1 MRHILSE
8 APVVF
13 AGPESIQMRFAVTIA
28 LLIAL
33 PSVSLANQGGSPD
46 TPCGAGANDPGYVA
60 VHKFD
65 PKRDAAADI
74 QAAVKEAQKTGKR
87 IILDVGGDWCAYCYQ
102 MDEFFQQHPDLLQL
116 RDRNFITVAVYFGS
130 ENKNEQVLSHY
141 SSLLGIP
148 HFFVLEKD
156 GTLLYSQHVIEL
168 REGGRYD
175 PEKMRDF
182 LTKWSPPC
190 PGGGKKTASNLQA
203 ESQRKLTEKQAK
215 RRSPRRGPPAIVW
228 QHGPSQA
235 GNLEDGLPGM
245 LLPGGTPTL

>member
-1 MRHILSE
+1 MK
-8 APVVF
+8 
-13 AGPESIQMRFAVTIA
+13 FAVTIA

-33 PSVSLANQGGSPD
+33 SSLSLANQGGPD
-46 TPCGAGANDPGYVA
+46 TPCGAGANDSGYVA
-60 VHKFD
+60 VDKFD

-74 QAAVKEAQKTGKR
+74 QAATTEAQKTRKR
-87 IILDVGGDWCAYCYQ
+87 IILDVGGDWCSYCYQ
-102 MDEFFQQHPDLLQL
+102 MREFFQQHPDLLQL

-130 ENKNEQVLSHY
+130 KNKNEQVLSHY

-168 REGGRYD
+168 RQDGKYD

-190 PGGGKKTASNLQA
+190 SGNGSVKKLARYRVSASLD
-203 ESQRKLTEKQAK
+203 SSPSGAK
-215 RRSPRRGPPAIVW
+215 
-228 QHGPSQA
+228 
-235 GNLEDGLPGM
+235 N
-245 LLPGGTPTL
+245 